1 MFLII
6 TSPAPKVKWIKL
18 NRREKRNAL
27 CQDLMQELQEE
38 INIFEQGD
46 DHVLVISGDDDCFSA
61 GVDLREIYQ
70 ETQKSMR
77 EKDKIGSMWEAVSRC
92 SKPVIAC
99 VSGMAYGGGFE
110 LALMCDIIT
119 ASKTAV
125 FKLPELTV
133 GTIPGIGGSV
143 RLTHLIGPKATSSLI
158 FQSASFS
165 AQRAYDLGVVSHI
178 FEDLIPQTL
187 ELAKR
192 IANQSL
198 PLLQKTKQ
206 AIRSAINMEQA
217 LETEKQLFYSTFDLA
232 EQKELMRSFLKIGS
246 RVK

>member
-6 TSPAPKVKWIKL
+6 TSPSPKVKWIKL

-27 CQDLMQELQEE
+27 CYDLMQELQEE
-38 INIFEQGD
+38 IKIFEQGD

-61 GVDLREIYQ
+61 GVDLQEIYQ
-70 ETQKSMR
+70 ETQESMQ
-77 EKDKIGSMWEAVSRC
+77 EKDKIGSMWEAVARC

-143 RLTHLIGPKATSSLI
+143 RLTHLMGPKATSSLI
-158 FQSASFS
+158 FESSALSV
-165 AQRAYDLGVVSHI
+165 QRAYDLGVVSYI
-178 FEDLIPQTL
+178 FEDLTHETL
-187 ELAKR
+187 DLARK

-198 PLLQKTKQ
+198 PLLQKAKQ
-206 AIRSAINMEQA
+206 AIKGSMN
-217 LETEKQLFYSTFDLA
+217 LEASLKNEKKLFIQHL
-232 EQKELMRSFLKIGS
+232 I
-246 RVK
+246 